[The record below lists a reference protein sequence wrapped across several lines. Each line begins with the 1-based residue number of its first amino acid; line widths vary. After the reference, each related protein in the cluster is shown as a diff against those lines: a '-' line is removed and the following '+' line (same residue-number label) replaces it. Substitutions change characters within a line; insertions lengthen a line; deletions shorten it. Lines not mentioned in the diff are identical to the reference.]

1 MIDRQ
6 IGILKREIKE
16 YTEHILKMFD
26 KAFSGLESKDKLI
39 LETVITEM
47 EDIANRKELEIEN
60 LCITTIAQFEPR
72 AQNLRFVLMVLKINN
87 DLERIADLIVN
98 MCVCSKRLIK
108 AGSPDI
114 LTKIQKI
121 SVTVRKMLLDTLSA
135 FDSENS
141 KYAREIFMRDDT
153 VDNMRDDVYREEI
166 ARMNDSPEIIKSSLQ
181 VIKMSHNLERIAD
194 LTTNFCEDIIY
205 YLDGDII
212 KHHTD
217 EI

>member
-6 IGILKREIKE
+6 IGILKKEIKE
-16 YTEHILKMFD
+16 YTEHVLKMFD
-26 KAFSGLESKDKLI
+26 RTFSGLESNDKLL

-108 AGSPDI
+108 AGNPDI
-114 LTKIQKI
+114 LTKIREI

-135 FDSENS
+135 FDSEDS
-141 KYAREIFMRDDT
+141 KYAREIFIRDDT

-166 ARMNDSPEIIKSSLQ
+166 ARMKDSPEIIKSSLQ

>member
-1 MIDRQ
+1 MIDKQ
-6 IGILKREIKE
+6 IGILKKEIKE

-98 MCVCSKRLIK
+98 ICVCSKRLIK

-114 LTKIQKI
+114 LSRIREISKI
-121 SVTVRKMLLDTLSA
+121 VNKMLFDTLSA
-135 FDSENS
+135 FDSEDS
-141 KYAREIFMRDDT
+141 KYAREIFMRDDI
-153 VDNMRDDVYREEI
+153 VDNMRDEVYREEI
-166 ARMNDSPEIIKSSLQ
+166 ARMNDRPEIIKSSLQ
-181 VIKMSHNLERIAD
+181 VIKISHNLERIAD

>member
-1 MIDRQ
+1 LIDRQ